1 MKTPGKSTTVRCPA
15 AFTLIEIIVATI
27 LIGIV
32 ISAIVMSSRTF
43 TTINAAGMNLTTA
56 EFLIEEIRELAAP
69 LPVVD
74 PDSGTS
80 TFGPESDETSLAD
93 YDDLDDF
100 DGAVFSPPIDINR
113 TELANFPSF
122 SQQVTVEN
130 VSASDFMAVVGDHS
144 SDFVRVTVRVFLNND
159 EISSA
164 SWIRAQL

>member
-1 MKTPGKSTTVRCPA
+1 MKNPAKNITVRYPA
-15 AFTLIEIIVATI
+15 AFTLIEIIIATI

-32 ISAIVMSSRTF
+32 ITAIVMSSRTF

-100 DGAVFSPPIDINR
+100 DGVVFSPPIDINR
-113 TELANFPSF
+113 TGLANFPSF

-130 VSASDFMAVVGDHS
+130 VSASDFMAVVGDHG
-144 SDFVRVTVRVFLNND
+144 SDFVRVTVRVFLNNE